1 MVPLNN
7 HNIFCNG
14 GSAMHDIKK
23 ILVPTDFSEH
33 SIMVL
38 QSAFMIARKF
48 GAAIEV
54 VFVVESLDAY
64 AGFAV
69 PHLPLENL
77 EKDLLERAKRKMTE
91 FVNENIPSDIP
102 HASAV
107 LNGKVPEEIIHH
119 AEATDCDLIMIGT
132 QTCKGMEKT
141 LFGSVTER
149 VIKNANCPVLSM
161 NPCI

>member
-1 MVPLNN
+1 MN
-7 HNIFCNG
+7 
-14 GSAMHDIKK
+14 DITK

-33 SIMVL
+33 SNRVL
-38 QSAFMIARKF
+38 QAAAMIARKF

-69 PHLPLENL
+69 PNLPLENL
-77 EKDLLERAKRKMTE
+77 EKDLLDRAKRKMTE
-91 FVNENIPSDIP
+91 FVNEHMPKDIP
-102 HASAV
+102 YASEV
-107 LNGKVPEEIIHH
+107 LNGNVPKEIVRH
-119 AEATDCDLIMIGT
+119 AEAKSCDLIMIGT
-132 QTCKGMEKT
+132 QTCKGVEKA

-149 VIKNANCPVLSM
+149 VIKTSQCPVLSM

>member
-1 MVPLNN
+1 MN
-7 HNIFCNG
+7 
-14 GSAMHDIKK
+14 DIKK

-33 SIMVL
+33 SSRVL
-38 QSAFMIARKF
+38 QSAIMIARKF

-77 EKDLLERAKRKMTE
+77 EKELLERAKRKMSE
-91 FVNENIPSDIP
+91 FIDENMAKDIP

-107 LNGKVPEEIIHH
+107 LNGKVAEKIVRH
-119 AEATDCDLIMIGT
+119 AEAQGCDLIMIGT
-132 QTCKGMEKT
+132 QTCKGVEKS

-149 VIKNANCPVLSM
+149 VIKTANCPVLSM

>member
-1 MVPLNN
+1 MN
-7 HNIFCNG
+7 
-14 GSAMHDIKK
+14 DIKK

-33 SIMVL
+33 SNRVL
-38 QSAFMIARKF
+38 QSAIMIARKF
-48 GAAIEV
+48 EAAIEV

-77 EKDLLERAKRKMTE
+77 EKDLLERAKRKMAE
-91 FVNENIPSDIP
+91 FIEEHVAHDVP

-107 LNGKVPEEIIHH
+107 LNGNVPGEIVRH
-119 AEATDCDLIMIGT
+119 AKATDCDMIMIGT
-132 QTCKGMEKT
+132 QTCKGTEKA

-149 VIKNANCPVLSM
+149 VIKTAHCPVLSM
-161 NPCI
+161 NPCS

>member
-1 MVPLNN
+1 MT
-7 HNIFCNG
+7 
-14 GSAMHDIKK
+14 DIKK

-33 SIMVL
+33 SNKVL
-38 QSAFMIARKF
+38 QSASMIARKF
-48 GAAIEV
+48 GASIEV

-77 EKDLLERAKRKMTE
+77 EKDLIERAKRKMKDFIE
-91 FVNENIPSDIP
+91 ANMEKDIP

-107 LNGKVPEEIIHH
+107 LNGNIPKEIVRH
-119 AEATDCDLIMIGT
+119 AKAEGCDLIMIGT
-132 QTCKGMEKT
+132 QTCKGVEKT

-149 VIKNANCPVLSM
+149 VIKTADCPVLSM
-161 NPCI
+161 NPCM

>member
-1 MVPLNN
+1 MN
-7 HNIFCNG
+7 
-14 GSAMHDIKK
+14 DIKK

-33 SIMVL
+33 SNRVL
-38 QSAFMIARKF
+38 QSAIMIARKF

-77 EKDLLERAKRKMTE
+77 EKELLERARRKMTE
-91 FVNENIPSDIP
+91 FINENMAKEIP
-102 HASAV
+102 HAGAV
-107 LNGKVPEEIIHH
+107 LNGKVAEEIVRH
-119 AEATDCDLIMIGT
+119 ADAQGCDLIMIGT
-132 QTCKGMEKT
+132 QTCKGVEKA

-149 VIKNANCPVLSM
+149 VIKTANCPVLSM
-161 NPCI
+161 NPCT

>member
-1 MVPLNN
+1 MN
-7 HNIFCNG
+7 
-14 GSAMHDIKK
+14 DIKK

-33 SIMVL
+33 SNRVL
-38 QSAFMIARKF
+38 QSAIMIARKF

-77 EKDLLERAKRKMTE
+77 EKELLERARHKMTE
-91 FVNENIPSDIP
+91 FISENMAKEIP
-102 HASAV
+102 HAGAV
-107 LNGKVPEEIIHH
+107 LNGKVAEEIVRH
-119 AEATDCDLIMIGT
+119 ADAQGCDLIMIGT
-132 QTCKGMEKT
+132 QTCKGVEKA

-149 VIKNANCPVLSM
+149 VIKTANCPVLSM
-161 NPCI
+161 NPCT

>member
-1 MVPLNN
+1 MNN
-7 HNIFCNG
+7 IT
-14 GSAMHDIKK
+14 K

-33 SIMVL
+33 SNRVL
-38 QSAFMIARKF
+38 QAATMIARKF

-64 AGFAV
+64 AGFAI

-77 EKDLLERAKRKMTE
+77 EKELLERAKLKMTE
-91 FVNENIPSDIP
+91 FVNENMAKDVL

-107 LNGKVPEEIIHH
+107 LNGNVPKEIVRH
-119 AEATDCDLIMIGT
+119 AEAEGCDLIVIGT
-132 QTCKGMEKT
+132 QTCKGMGKA

-149 VIKNANCPVLSM
+149 VIKTAQCPVLSM
-161 NPCI
+161 NPCR

>member
-1 MVPLNN
+1 MDT
-7 HNIFCNG
+7 IT
-14 GSAMHDIKK
+14 K
-23 ILVPTDFSEH
+23 ILVPTDFSPH
-33 SIMVL
+33 SNRVL
-38 QSAFMIARKF
+38 QSAIMIARKF
-48 GAAIEV
+48 EAAIEV

-77 EKDLLERAKRKMTE
+77 EKELLDRAKRKMTE
-91 FVNENIPSDIP
+91 FSTENMPLDLP

-107 LNGKVPEEIIHH
+107 LTGKVAGEIVRH
-119 AEATDCDLIMIGT
+119 AKATGCDMIMIGT
-132 QTCKGMEKT
+132 QTCKGVEKT

-149 VIKNANCPVLSM
+149 VIKTAHCPVLSM

>member
-1 MVPLNN
+1 MNN
-7 HNIFCNG
+7 IT
-14 GSAMHDIKK
+14 K

-33 SIMVL
+33 SNRVL
-38 QSAFMIARKF
+38 QAATMIAHNF

-91 FVNENIPSDIP
+91 FVTENMASDIP

-107 LNGKVPEEIIHH
+107 LNGNVPKEIVRH
-119 AEATDCDLIMIGT
+119 AEAQGCDLIMIGT

-149 VIKNANCPVLSM
+149 VIKTAHCPVLSM

>member
-1 MVPLNN
+1 MNN
-7 HNIFCNG
+7 I
-14 GSAMHDIKK
+14 SK

-33 SIMVL
+33 SNRVL
-38 QSAFMIARKF
+38 QAATMIARKF
-48 GAAIEV
+48 GAAVEL

-77 EKDLLERAKRKMTE
+77 EKGLVERAKRKMTE
-91 FVNENIPSDIP
+91 FLAENLDKDIP

-107 LNGKVPEEIIHH
+107 LNGNVPKEIVRH
-119 AEATDCDLIMIGT
+119 AEAQGCDLIMIGT
-132 QTCKGMEKT
+132 QTCKGVEKT

-149 VIKNANCPVLSM
+149 VLKTAHCPVLSM

>member
-1 MVPLNN
+1 MNN
-7 HNIFCNG
+7 IT
-14 GSAMHDIKK
+14 K

-33 SIMVL
+33 SNRVL
-38 QSAFMIARKF
+38 QAATMIARKF

-69 PHLPLENL
+69 PHLPLEKL
-77 EKDLLERAKRKMTE
+77 EKDLLDRAKHKMTE
-91 FVNENIPSDIP
+91 FVNEHMAKDIP
-102 HASAV
+102 HANAV
-107 LNGKVPEEIIHH
+107 LNGNVPKEIVRH
-119 AEATDCDLIMIGT
+119 AEAAGCDLIMIGT
-132 QTCKGMEKT
+132 QTCKGVEKA

-149 VIKNANCPVLSM
+149 VIKTAHCPVLSM

>member
-1 MVPLNN
+1 MN
-7 HNIFCNG
+7 
-14 GSAMHDIKK
+14 DITK

-33 SIMVL
+33 SNRVL
-38 QSAFMIARKF
+38 QSAIMIARKF

-69 PHLPLENL
+69 PHLPLESL
-77 EKDLLERAKRKMTE
+77 EKELIERAKRKMTE
-91 FVNENIPSDIP
+91 FVTENMAKDIP

-107 LNGKVPEEIIHH
+107 LNGNVPQEIVRH
-119 AEATDCDLIMIGT
+119 AEDEGCNLIMIGT
-132 QTCKGMEKT
+132 QTCKGVGKA

-149 VIKNANCPVLSM
+149 VIKTASCPVLSM

>member
-1 MVPLNN
+1 MT
-7 HNIFCNG
+7 
-14 GSAMHDIKK
+14 DIKK

-33 SIMVL
+33 ANRVL
-38 QSAFMIARKF
+38 QAAIMIARKF

-77 EKDLLERAKRKMTE
+77 EKELLERAKRKMAE
-91 FVNENIPSDIP
+91 FIGENMAKDIP

-107 LNGKVPEEIIHH
+107 LNGKVPEEIVRH
-119 AEATDCDLIMIGT
+119 AEAQGCDLIMIGT
-132 QTCKGMEKT
+132 QTCKGVEKA

-149 VIKNANCPVLSM
+149 VIKTAHCPVLSM

>member
-1 MVPLNN
+1 MNT
-7 HNIFCNG
+7 IT
-14 GSAMHDIKK
+14 K
-23 ILVPTDFSEH
+23 ILVPTDFSAH
-33 SIMVL
+33 SNRVL
-38 QSAFMIARKF
+38 QSAIMIARKF
-48 GAAIEV
+48 EAAIEV

-77 EKDLLERAKRKMTE
+77 EKELLERAKRKMIEFITE
-91 FVNENIPSDIP
+91 NMPRDLP

-107 LNGKVPEEIIHH
+107 LTGKVAAEIVRH
-119 AEATDCDLIMIGT
+119 AKATGCDMIIIGT
-132 QTCKGMEKT
+132 QTCKGVEKT

-149 VIKNANCPVLSM
+149 VIKTAHCPVLSM

>member
-1 MVPLNN
+1 MT
-7 HNIFCNG
+7 NIT
-14 GSAMHDIKK
+14 K

-33 SIMVL
+33 SNKVL
-38 QSAFMIARKF
+38 QAAAMIARKF

-77 EKDLLERAKRKMTE
+77 EKDLIERAKRKMTE
-91 FVNENIPSDIP
+91 FITENMATDIP
-102 HASAV
+102 HVSAV
-107 LNGKVPEEIIHH
+107 LNGNVPKELVRH
-119 AEATDCDLIMIGT
+119 AEAQGCDLIMIGT
-132 QTCKGMEKT
+132 QTCKGVEKA

-149 VIKNANCPVLSM
+149 VIKTAHCPVLSM

>member
-1 MVPLNN
+1 MNN
-7 HNIFCNG
+7 IT
-14 GSAMHDIKK
+14 K

-33 SIMVL
+33 SNRVL
-38 QSAFMIARKF
+38 QSAVMIARKF

-77 EKDLLERAKRKMTE
+77 EKDLLDRAERKMTDFISE
-91 FVNENIPSDIP
+91 HMPKDIP

-107 LNGKVPEEIIHH
+107 LNGNVPKEIVRH
-119 AEATDCDLIMIGT
+119 AEAKGCDLIMIGT
-132 QTCKGMEKT
+132 QTCKGVEKA

-149 VIKNANCPVLSM
+149 VIKTAQCPVLSM